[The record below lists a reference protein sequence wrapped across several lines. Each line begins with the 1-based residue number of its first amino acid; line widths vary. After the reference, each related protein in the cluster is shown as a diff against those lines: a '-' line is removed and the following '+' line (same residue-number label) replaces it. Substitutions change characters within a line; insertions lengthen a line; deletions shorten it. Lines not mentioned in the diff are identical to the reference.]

1 MSLAEIQNWR
11 KRLIFRSWHRGTRE
25 MDLMMGR
32 FADAHVPTFTEED
45 LNQYE
50 EILSYSDPDL
60 YNWISGREETP
71 ANLVSPVMEKL
82 LNYSFSQAK

>member
-1 MSLAEIQNWR
+1 MSLAEIENTR
-11 KRLIFRSWHRGTRE
+11 KRLIFRSWHRGTKE

-82 LNYSFSQAK
+82 LNYSFSLSE

>member
-1 MSLAEIQNWR
+1 
-11 KRLIFRSWHRGTRE
+11 
-25 MDLMMGR
+25 MMGR
-32 FADAHVPTFTEED
+32 FADAHVLGFADEE

-82 LNYSFSQAK
+82 LNYSFSLAQ